1 MKHFIYALTAAAL
14 TATGAQATTFN
25 TTSAGYAAQG
35 TGGCAIGCNFQEY
48 TVDGIVMTVSAGIYT
63 DTASAGGAVVTP
75 NGNDAEP
82 RVYSPGT
89 GVDIDSGNGL
99 PNDQEFEVDGNNG
112 NEVLILSFDEDVQL
126 VSALFASVGFDDDFD
141 FFMDTNGDGVLE
153 RLAQDIDIPNGNLF
167 DFFAFDLVGKLFGIG
182 ASGFNDEWKLSA
194 LTVRAVVS
202 DVPLPAALPLFIAG
216 LAGFGFA
223 ARRKQRV

>member
-1 MKHFIYALTAAAL
+1 
-14 TATGAQATTFN
+14 
-25 TTSAGYAAQG
+25 
-35 TGGCAIGCNFQEY
+35 
-48 TVDGIVMTVSAGIYT
+48 
-63 DTASAGGAVVTP
+63 
-75 NGNDAEP
+75 
-82 RVYSPGT
+82 
-89 GVDIDSGNGL
+89 
-99 PNDQEFEVDGNNG
+99 
-112 NEVLILSFDEDVQL
+112 
-126 VSALFASVGFDDDFD
+126 
-141 FFMDTNGDGVLE
+141 VLE

-223 ARRKQRV
+223 ARRKQRA